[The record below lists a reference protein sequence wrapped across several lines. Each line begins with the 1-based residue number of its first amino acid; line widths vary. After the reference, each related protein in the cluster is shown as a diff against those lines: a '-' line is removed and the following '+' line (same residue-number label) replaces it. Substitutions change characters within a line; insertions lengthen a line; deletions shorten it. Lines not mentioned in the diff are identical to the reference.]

1 MVSGVFLS
9 AMALVSETGSYSLVG
24 APPQPSQ
31 DSDGLC
37 LPCSSDPRETPQLV
51 GSCHFA
57 SVILSTLGFLIFR
70 ARHFSLCLEN
80 VEPQP
85 GSPSSVGASK
95 QEQVPGGQ
103 LSLQPPWMW
112 SVCLFPHTV
121 LRGGPGES
129 RGLEGQLACPGPTAG
144 PRRSSDLNPGL
155 WVGEGLCHTLPHP
168 GLLPPAPGGQPPLAE
183 FICVH
188 LLTVTVK

>member
-9 AMALVSETGSYSLVG
+9 AMALMSETSSYSLVG

-31 DSDGLC
+31 DSDGLR

-57 SVILSTLGFLIFR
+57 SVILPTLS
-70 ARHFSLCLEN
+70 FS
-80 VEPQP
+80 
-85 GSPSSVGASK
+85 SSVHGTSHYALRTWNHSQEAHAPWEPASK
-95 QEQVPGGQ
+95 GRSLVASCPSNLPGCG
-103 LSLQPPWMW
+103 LGA
-112 SVCLFPHTV
+112 CFPTAV

-144 PRRSSDLNPGL
+144 PRWSSNLNPGL
-155 WVGEGLCHTLPHP
+155 WVGEGLCHTLPTQ
-168 GLLPPAPGGQPPLAE
+168 GCFLLPQGDSL
-183 FICVH
+183 C
-188 LLTVTVK
+188 